1 MPLLSGGGVCC
12 IAVKA
17 FLHTIGLIVSSLAS
31 VVGVSTSFAVSFGKT
46 LHTYTKIAR
55 GQIFM
60 NVYTPIIIFIMFHSL
75 RIIRKYSKQVSMINL
90 QQNLAIKLNKSFEVS
105 VEHTPDTEF

>member
-1 MPLLSGGGVCC
+1 MCWVN
-12 IAVKA
+12 
-17 FLHTIGLIVSSLAS
+17 AS
-31 VVGVSTSFAVSFGKT
+31 VVRGSTSFAVSFGKI

-55 GQIFM
+55 GQISK

-90 QQNLAIKLNKSFEVS
+90 QQNLAIKLNKSFEGS
-105 VEHTPDTEF
+105 VEHKLDTEF

>member
-1 MPLLSGGGVCC
+1 MVGG
-12 IAVKA
+12 
-17 FLHTIGLIVSSLAS
+17 
-31 VVGVSTSFAVSFGKT
+31 STSFTVSFDKT

-75 RIIRKYSKQVSMINL
+75 RIIRKYPKRVSMINL
-90 QQNLAIKLNKSFEVS
+90 PQNLAIKLNKSFEGS
-105 VEHTPDTEF
+105 VEHTLDTEFLRSSEILVQF